1 MSKLHDFRFP
11 ILAAVSLALGFRVLA
26 ITLTVFSTLI
36 NFVALVFSFRPSSA
50 VTPVQGARF

>member
-1 MSKLHDFRFP
+1 
-11 ILAAVSLALGFRVLA
+11 LA